1 MSNRSASGMSMPGQL
16 SGMMNNMG
24 MSNMNGMSGVGN
36 TMGGMGNVGGMPNM
50 SMSTGMG
57 LSRPGTSMGMRP
69 NMNDMLIYL
78 YHSLHHSAILFT
90 YADTIPS
97 LYTACLAQNIGPM
110 GMNINSAGGMN
121 HPGMGMNMPR
131 LPSNAPGGTPG
142 ANGVPG
148 SSGAGGM
155 RPPSRAMNPPT
166 AGGGSGGNELVNGY
180 PLFKDGHRFNR
191 KFKRRK
197 SYEHSISIST
207 DTSIAPSAPI
217 IAGSVPSALPRHLPP
232 LARNLQQDTVKKTS
246 EPRRQ
251 ELSNAVAPVAK
262 RPTDFETLST
272 ILGISRQEVLEPDM
286 AGDPKSPSRMGS
298 SIPHPS
304 GSGSSNFLVDV
315 EAPSENLGRKLPNEY
330 LAALI
335 RGMNDSDVDRL
346 QPGKYLNDSLIE
358 YGLRV
363 QGGYE
368 RVKNWTLNKSN
379 PGGTVD
385 IFAKEFIVVPIH
397 EE

>member
-1 MSNRSASGMSMPGQL
+1 M
-16 SGMMNNMG
+16 
-24 MSNMNGMSGVGN
+24 
-36 TMGGMGNVGGMPNM
+36 T
-50 SMSTGMG
+50 
-57 LSRPGTSMGMRP
+57 
-69 NMNDMLIYL
+69 
-78 YHSLHHSAILFT
+78 
-90 YADTIPS
+90 
-97 LYTACLAQNIGPM
+97 
-110 GMNINSAGGMN
+110 
-121 HPGMGMNMPR
+121 
-131 LPSNAPGGTPG
+131 
-142 ANGVPG
+142 
-148 SSGAGGM
+148 
-155 RPPSRAMNPPT
+155 
-166 AGGGSGGNELVNGY
+166 
-180 PLFKDGHRFNR
+180 
-191 KFKRRK
+191 
-197 SYEHSISIST
+197 
-207 DTSIAPSAPI
+207 PSAPI